1 MSRDVLLGV
10 VIGAQGLAGEVRVK
24 AFTAR
29 PEQIA
34 AYGPL
39 HTADGRHFAIADLRC
54 HKGDVVIVTFEGVAS
69 RNAAESLKGVELYVA
84 RTALP
89 HAGENEFY
97 HADLIG
103 LRAEDEQGR
112 ELGEV
117 RAVHNFGAGD
127 VLEIARTDGGNLF
140 LSFTKETVPV
150 IDLAE
155 RRIVVAE
162 PPDEEALEHRGVE

>member
-24 AFTAR
+24 TFTGE
-29 PEQIA
+29 PEHLA

-39 HTADGRHFAIADLRC
+39 HTADGRRFKIVKLRH
-54 HKGDVVIVTFEGVAS
+54 HKVDAVIVEIDGISS
-69 RNAAESLKGVELYVA
+69 REAAESLKGVELYVT
-84 RTALP
+84 RGALP
-89 HAGENEFY
+89 QAGENEFY

-103 LRAEDEQGR
+103 LHAEDEQGR
-112 ELGEV
+112 ELGEI

-127 VLEIARTDGGNLF
+127 VLEIARVDGGNLF

-155 RRIVVAE
+155 RRVVIAE
-162 PPDEEALEHRGVE
+162 QRDDEALKRRGVE

>member
-1 MSRDVLLGV
+1 MSGDVLLGV
-10 VIGAQGLAGEVRVK
+10 VVGAQGLTGEVRVK
-24 AFTAR
+24 TFTAQ

-39 HTADGRHFAIADLRC
+39 HTGDGRRFTIANLRG
-54 HKGDVVIVTFEGVAS
+54 HKADVVVVAFEGVAS
-69 RNAAESLKGVELYVA
+69 RNAAESLKGVELYVSRA
-84 RTALP
+84 ALP
-89 HAGENEFY
+89 QAGEDEFY

-112 ELGEV
+112 ELGVV

-127 VLEIARTDGGNLF
+127 VLEIARADGGNLF
-140 LSFTKETVPV
+140 LSFTKETVPN

-155 RRIVVAE
+155 QRIVVAE
-162 PPDEEALEHRGVE
+162 PPDDEALSRRGVE

>member
-10 VIGAQGLAGEVRVK
+10 VTGAQGLAGEVRVK
-24 AFTAR
+24 TFTAE

-39 HTADGRHFAIADLRC
+39 HTSDGRRFTIADLRGQ
-54 HKGDVVIVTFEGVAS
+54 KADVVIVAFEGVAS
-69 RNAAESLKGVELYVA
+69 RGAAESLKGVELYVA
-84 RTALP
+84 RAALP
-89 HAGENEFY
+89 HAGEDEFY
-97 HADLIG
+97 HADLVG

-127 VLEIARTDGGNLF
+127 VLEIARADGGNLF
-140 LSFTKETVPV
+140 LSFTKETVPT

-162 PPDEEALEHRGVE
+162 PPDDEAVSRGGVE

>member
-1 MSRDVLLGV
+1 MPRDVLLGV
-10 VIGAQGLAGEVRVK
+10 IVGAQGLSGEVRVK
-24 AFTAR
+24 TFTAR

-39 HTADGRHFAIADLRC
+39 HTHDGRRFKVADVRGYKVDLVTMRLEGIATRD
-54 HKGDVVIVTFEGVAS
+54 
-69 RNAAESLKGVELYVA
+69 AAEGLKGTELYVT
-84 RTALP
+84 RGALP
-89 HAGENEFY
+89 QAGEEEFY

-103 LRAEDEQGR
+103 LRVEDSEGR

-127 VLEIARTDGGNLF
+127 VLEIARSEGGNLL
-140 LSFTKETVPV
+140 LSFTRETVPV

-162 PPDEEALEHRGVE
+162 PEDDEAFERRGVE

>member
-1 MSRDVLLGV
+1 MPRDVLLGV
-10 VIGAQGLAGEVRVK
+10 VIGAQGLTGDVRVK
-24 AFTAR
+24 AFTAQ

-39 HTADGRHFAIADLRC
+39 HTSDGRRFTVRELRS
-54 HKGDVVIVTFEGVAS
+54 HKGDVVVAAFEGVES
-69 RNAAESLKGVELYVA
+69 RNAAESLKGVELYVD
-84 RTALP
+84 REALP
-89 HAGENEFY
+89 HAGDEEFY

-103 LRAEDEQGR
+103 LRADDGQGR

-127 VLEIARTDGGNLF
+127 VLEIARVDGGNLF
-140 LSFTKETVPV
+140 LSFTKETVPI

-155 RRIVVAE
+155 RRLVVVE
-162 PPDEEALEHRGVE
+162 PPDDEALEHRGVE